1 MCQFFLSLTVVAIFF
16 LSNTLLRP
24 PNPDN
29 SWHLYT
35 CLWWKHWWKCTTLS
49 WKRASPTPQAVAA
62 NAISSWNMLSLPVWI
77 KVKEYKKNPKG
88 ITCCDF
94 RFSCFISS
102 VRVCACVCVFVE
114 NLPGSSGSS
123 KLPLVCFLK
132 EAKGSGGYQPRG
144 ILGGL
149 AVWQVCALASE
160 ELPWRWLVD
169 SQWCALFCHAF
180 CTCWSFRVKPDCE
193 SMHPSPSTSWF
204 HLNCVTVTE
213 SEGAR
218 EHRKWT
224 NKWER
229 CSEIPL

>member
-1 MCQFFLSLTVVAIFF
+1 
-16 LSNTLLRP
+16 
-24 PNPDN
+24 
-29 SWHLYT
+29 
-35 CLWWKHWWKCTTLS
+35 
-49 WKRASPTPQAVAA
+49 
-62 NAISSWNMLSLPVWI
+62 MLSLPVWI

-160 ELPWRWLVD
+160 ELPWRRLVD

-180 CTCWSFRVKPDCE
+180 CTCWSVRVKPDCV
-193 SMHPSPSTSWF
+193 SRVSPCILHRLLPDFIW
-204 HLNCVTVTE
+204 TVSLLLRVRERGNTE
-213 SEGAR
+213 SEQIS
-218 EHRKWT
+218 
-224 NKWER
+224 ER
-229 CSEIPL
+229 DVQRFHCNSFRLHTDSCMQMWRSTVVKSLHTLMR